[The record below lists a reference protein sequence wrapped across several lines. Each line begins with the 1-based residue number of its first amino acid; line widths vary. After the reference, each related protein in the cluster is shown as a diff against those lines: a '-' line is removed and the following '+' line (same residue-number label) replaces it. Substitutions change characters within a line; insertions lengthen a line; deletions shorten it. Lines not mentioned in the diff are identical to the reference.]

1 MATMKFA
8 ARVDLANVG
17 SLRWRNEGRNGGA
30 GVDRP
35 ILDKLVAEVQQF
47 HDRDFLKATM
57 AVCALAAVADD
68 VVKPSE
74 HDRVNHVLSMEPAL
88 MVLDTEKALDT
99 LYAYIYALRTDKPS
113 AAKVLDKKI
122 RRMSGNHK
130 RARTL
135 MRVAYLVITA
145 DGEIHEKEREE
156 FGRLCHLLDLEPR
169 QVWRELVS

>member
-1 MATMKFA
+1 MATMTFA
-8 ARVDLANVG
+8 TGVHLGNVG
-17 SLRWRNEGRNGGA
+17 SLKWRNEGGNGGA

-35 ILDKLVAEVQQF
+35 ILGKLVAEVRQF
-47 HDRDFLKATM
+47 HNRDFIKAAM

-68 VVKPSE
+68 EVKPSE
-74 HDRVNHVLSMEPAL
+74 HHRVTHILSMEPAL
-88 MVLDTEKALDT
+88 MVLDSEKALDT
-99 LYAYIYALRTDKPS
+99 LYAYIYALRTDRPS

-122 RRMSGNHK
+122 RRMAGNRK

-156 FGRLCHLLDLEPR
+156 FWRLCHLLDLDPR
-169 QVWRELVS
+169 QVWPELAS